1 MKISLHRIG
10 EKFAFE
16 AKNETG
22 NTMMLDTSV
31 AGGGEGK
38 GFTPMELLVAGVAGC
53 SGIDIVHILRKQRQ
67 EIDEFSIETIAE
79 KEKVEDYSVWKK
91 IHLIY
96 KLKGKID
103 AEKALRAAKLSHEKY
118 CSVSKALHHTSEIT
132 FEVKV
137 NQN

>member
-22 NTMMLDTSV
+22 NTMVLDTSF

-67 EIDEFSIETIAE
+67 EIDAFSIETIAE

-91 IHLIY
+91 IHLVY

-103 AEKALRAAKLSHEKY
+103 AEKALRAATLSHEKY

-137 NQN
+137 NEN